1 MIPLTRVTHKG
12 EPIPSRLRKLPHE
25 LTALTCK
32 HCGTLALA
40 LSLSE
45 SNSLGMQKTIPRS
58 IGILLAILEGLKFN
72 PLLPIAL
79 NNQNLAVSLWS
90 IRMTTYLFHQDG
102 SGRPL
107 NAYSWDQV
115 LS

>member
-1 MIPLTRVTHKG
+1 MIPLTSVTHKG

-32 HCGTLALA
+32 HFGTLALA

-45 SNSLGMQKTIPRS
+45 SSSLGMQKTIPRS
-58 IGILLAILEGLKFN
+58 ILAILEGLKFN